1 MIDYKEYE
9 VTLRLKC
16 QQSPRKW
23 LPDVVNEHLILDE
36 SLLNWDSEIIDTN

>member
-1 MIDYKEYE
+1 MPEYKEYE

-23 LPDVVNEHLILDE
+23 VPDVINEVLIFDE
-36 SLLNWDSEIIDTN
+36 SLLDWNSEIIDTN